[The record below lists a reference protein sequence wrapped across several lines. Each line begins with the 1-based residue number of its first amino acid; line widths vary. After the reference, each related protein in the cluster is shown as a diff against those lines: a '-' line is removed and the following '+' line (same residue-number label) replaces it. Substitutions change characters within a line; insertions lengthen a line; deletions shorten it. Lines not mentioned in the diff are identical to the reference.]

1 MLRKIR
7 NLVYFSLIGALAL
20 FSITGCESPTNS
32 TTPLTDI
39 VPEFGF
45 SQDASKAVAR
55 VATNT
60 NMTNAEAVYAIL
72 APALTGFKT
81 VASGVSNGQ
90 KFKQSLMG
98 VDLEITAEHFK
109 DGTNGIASGVRFT
122 GVLADGSGTV
132 LLELEPST
140 KQFYYEQKLFVDDTV
155 GIFMTNYPQK
165 MINWYVL
172 SGTVDTANKS
182 NFATGKTAVLMVA
195 NHPQSGFGT
204 YAQIV
209 NKVEFYN
216 GEWDTEGATG
226 TGVAFRSGTM
236 MPGPNVLGGTAL
248 TTLDAVTK
256 AQLDAGIQWLQET
269 YNSINESGWELHPMI
284 VYKSSKDA
292 EPARW
297 DINYDYDN
305 PPPSETLLN
314 EAQTQLNTVS
324 SVWSSKSTIFK

>member
-7 NLVYFSLIGALAL
+7 NLVCISLIGALGL

-122 GVLADGSGTV
+122 GILDDGSGTV

-182 NFATGKTAVLMVA
+182 NFATGKTAVLMA
-195 NHPQSGFGT
+195 TDIIQSDRILT

-256 AQLDAGIQWLQET
+256 AQLDTGIQWLQET
-269 YNSINESGWELHPMI
+269 YNSINESGWALHPMI

-297 DINYDYDN
+297 DIDNSSQNYLQD
-305 PPPSETLLN
+305 
-314 EAQTQLNTVS
+314 AQTQLNTVS

>member
-122 GVLADGSGTV
+122 GILDDGSGTV

-140 KQFYYEQKLFVDDTV
+140 KQFYYEQKLFVDDTS
-155 GIFMTNYPQK
+155 GIFDYNIHTPQK
-165 MINWYVL
+165 VINWYVL

-256 AQLDAGIQWLQET
+256 AQLDTGIQWLQET
-269 YNSINESGWELHPMI
+269 YNSINESGWALHPMI

-297 DINYDYDN
+297 DIDNSSQNYLQD
-305 PPPSETLLN
+305 
-314 EAQTQLNTVS
+314 AQTQLNTVS